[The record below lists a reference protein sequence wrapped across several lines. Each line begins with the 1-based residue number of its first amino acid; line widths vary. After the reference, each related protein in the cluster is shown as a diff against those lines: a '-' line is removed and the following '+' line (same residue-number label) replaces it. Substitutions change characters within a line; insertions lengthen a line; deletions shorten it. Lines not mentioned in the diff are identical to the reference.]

1 MTSFLL
7 GIPVGYII
15 CVLFPLPWINRWIID
30 MWAKLLITKT
40 PPPSSDF

>member
-7 GIPVGYII
+7 GILAGYII

-30 MWAKLLITKT
+30 LWAKMLLNK
-40 PPPSSDF
+40 PPPSSDY